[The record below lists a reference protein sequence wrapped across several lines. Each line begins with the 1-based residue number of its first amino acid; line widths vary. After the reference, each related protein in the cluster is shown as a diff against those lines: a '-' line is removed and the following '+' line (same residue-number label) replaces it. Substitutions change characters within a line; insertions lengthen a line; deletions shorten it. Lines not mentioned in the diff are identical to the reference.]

1 MNTSRSFLIGL
12 AAVVAATPMTA
23 SGQAPIDVQMTNT
36 IFVNGG
42 IGEDEADAMRSRAA
56 EFPLRVIF
64 AEGPQNA
71 FTANVPLAI
80 VDEKG
85 NAVFALPDSGPLLY
99 VMLPAGSYTV
109 IAESDG
115 VRKTH
120 QVTLVSGRGKDVVFH
135 WKAPFV
141 PEQDF

>member
-1 MNTSRSFLIGL
+1 MNSSKSFSILL
-12 AAVVAATPMTA
+12 AAFALAA
-23 SGQAPIDVQMTNT
+23 GAPTIAGAQSAIDVQMTNT

-80 VDEKG
+80 VDAQG
-85 NAVFALPDSGPLLY
+85 NAVFALPDAGPLLY
-99 VMLPAGSYTV
+99 VMLPAGTYTV
-109 IAESDG
+109 SAESDG
-115 VRKTH
+115 TRKT
-120 QVTLVSGRGKDVVFH
+120 QRVTLSPGRGRDV
-135 WKAPFV
+135 
-141 PEQDF
+141 

>member
-12 AAVVAATPMTA
+12 AAAVLVAAPPMTA
-23 SGQAPIDVQMTNT
+23 GAQATIDVQMTNT

-80 VDEKG
+80 VDEQG
-85 NAVFALPDSGPLLY
+85 NAVFALPDAGPLLF
-99 VMLPAGSYTV
+99 VMLPAGTYTV
-109 IAESDG
+109 SAESDG
-115 VRKTH
+115 VRKT
-120 QVTLVSGRGKDVVFH
+120 QRVTL
-135 WKAPFV
+135 
-141 PEQDF
+141 